1 MMYTYIMERTQ
12 IYLDKKHTEALDR
25 AARKLGRSRSDL
37 IRAAIEKEYVDK
49 EAEKERVL
57 AILRETAGAWGP
69 SDEDPEAFVDSLRT
83 GRRLRDIDNP

>member
-1 MMYTYIMERTQ
+1 MYRYIMERTQ

-57 AILRETAGAWGP
+57 AALRESFGAWGP
-69 SDEDPEAFVDSLRT
+69 SDENPEALVDSMRS
-83 GRRLRDIDNP
+83 GRRLADLDDL

>member
-1 MMYTYIMERTQ
+1 MYTYIMERTQ

-37 IRAAIEKEYVDK
+37 IRAAIEKEYVDN

-57 AILRETAGAWGP
+57 TILRETYGAWGP
-69 SDEDPEAFVDSLRT
+69 SDEDPETFVDSLRS
-83 GRRLRDIDNP
+83 GRRLRELYDE

>member
-1 MMYTYIMERTQ
+1 VAEGCRRTQ

-37 IRAAIEKEYVDK
+37 IRAAIEKEYIDRD
-49 EAEKERVL
+49 AEKERVL

-69 SDEDPEAFVDSLRT
+69 SDEDPEAFVDSLRS
-83 GRRLRDIDNP
+83 GRRLRELYGE

>member
-1 MMYTYIMERTQ
+1 MMYSYIMERTQ
-12 IYLDKKHTEALDR
+12 IYQDKKHSEALDR

-57 AILRETAGAWGP
+57 SILRETAGAWGP
-69 SDEDPEAFVDSLRT
+69 SDEDPEAFVDSLRS
-83 GRRLRDIDNP
+83 GRRLKELYDE